1 MADNGLDR
9 EASREEKGEIVCAC
23 GTRDL
28 GSAKRRGQQTGETGL
43 DEGQAGQQTTGETT
57 RRADD
62 EMDEGNGGRGPDWA
76 SVVPCLWPVTF
87 FQLHVDVE
95 ARGRGVER
103 WSWGTPGNS

>member
-1 MADNGLDR
+1 M
-9 EASREEKGEIVCAC
+9 
-23 GTRDL
+23 
-28 GSAKRRGQQTGETGL
+28 TGET
-43 DEGQAGQQTTGETT
+43 
-57 RRADD
+57 RRIGDD